1 MVARSAPGT
10 ATVSSA
16 TRDDCC
22 NSASMELSRREVLAG
37 AAAATVAAAVP
48 VVPEPV
54 EYMIVSAPRLARG
67 AFLFDELSALE
78 VWITGMP
85 ANDPKR
91 AIKSGARF

>member
-1 MVARSAPGT
+1 VRPWSYREEKCLLALRRRLWPPRCPVPVVADA
-10 ATVSSA
+10 
-16 TRDDCC
+16 
-22 NSASMELSRREVLAG
+22 M
-37 AAAATVAAAVP
+37 P